1 MLAFGITQTRNAKP
15 VFGSGSARIDKAPL
29 GAFKRKRSCLAVS
42 VGVMCLAVVPG
53 DSLQRLLGKEQNPL
67 SRPAPRQALADLAV
81 GLVASQQLVGHFAA
95 VITAHQHADQG

>member
-42 VGVMCLAVVPG
+42 VGVMCLAVVSRHKSDVKPIQ
-53 DSLQRLLGKEQNPL
+53 DRAQWQN
-67 SRPAPRQALADLAV
+67 D
-81 GLVASQQLVGHFAA
+81 
-95 VITAHQHADQG
+95 